1 MVPGLSLL
9 VVLVSACSAFNL
21 DTENVVRKTSG
32 DSDSLFGFSMAM
44 HRQLQPEDKT
54 L

>member
-1 MVPGLSLL
+1 MLPGLSLL

-32 DSDSLFGFSMAM
+32 DPDSLFGFSMAI
-44 HRQLQPEDKT
+44 HRQLQPNDKT
-54 L
+54 M